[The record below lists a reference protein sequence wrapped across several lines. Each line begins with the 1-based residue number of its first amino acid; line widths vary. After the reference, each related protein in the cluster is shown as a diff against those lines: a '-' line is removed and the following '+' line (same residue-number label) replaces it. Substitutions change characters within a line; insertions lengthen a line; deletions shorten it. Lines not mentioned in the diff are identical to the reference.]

1 MVVFMNW
8 FLNFVHKFVDMLLF
22 DWLSFDKYSI
32 GYMLLSV
39 TILGAVIMGTIS
51 AVGIFSRKA
60 GR

>member
-1 MVVFMNW
+1 MVDFMNW
-8 FLNFVHKFVDMLLF
+8 FLNFVHKFVDMLLL
-22 DWLSFDKYSI
+22 DWLMPEGYSF